1 MYVIGFLLGEG
12 DALYKIQV
20 GFTIIVFP
28 ILVNFFFNKISY
40 SKYCKDLKRNLGK
53 LFESEPISSD
63 YKWEWYIDTNDVS
76 PL

>member
-1 MYVIGFLLGEG
+1 MLFIK
-12 DALYKIQV
+12 YKGGV
-20 GFTIIVFP
+20 TILVFP

-40 SKYCKDLKRNLGK
+40 SKYCKYLKRDLGK

-63 YKWEWYIDTNDVS
+63 YKWEWYIDANDVS